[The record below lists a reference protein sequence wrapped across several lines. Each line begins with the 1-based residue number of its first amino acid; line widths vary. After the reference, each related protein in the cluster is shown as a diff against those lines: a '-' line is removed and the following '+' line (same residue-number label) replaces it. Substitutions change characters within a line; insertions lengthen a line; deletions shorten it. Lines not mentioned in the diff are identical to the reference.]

1 MVRDKREAKHRSV
14 RYGARLALADGT
26 LYECVLSEISETG
39 ARITVQDAAAV
50 PEKFVLVLSANGASR
65 RNCCV
70 VWRDPQQLG
79 VKFEQ
84 SVGARAPAP
93 PRLRPRLPGPAAAPA
108 ESAAAESEA
117 IERVSLPT

>member
-26 LYECVLSEISETG
+26 LHECVLSEISETG
-39 ARITVQDAAAV
+39 ARITVRDAAAI
-50 PEKFVLVLSANGASR
+50 PEKFVLVLSANGAAR

-93 PRLRPRLPGPAAAPA
+93 PRPRPRLTEPAAEPA
-108 ESAAAESEA
+108 ENAAGESDTV
-117 IERVSLPT
+117 ERVSLPA